1 MTMRFSFK
9 RLCALAIL
17 VFSAAAPLAQNRLV
31 IDVSKVKRPQSTSG
45 AVHYQ
50 GTGSVRH
57 SEQRTYEAAQDRRTV
72 QAAENR
78 KEEQGAQARRTADA
92 QARREVRRAED
103 RTYGKATDR
112 HGSVRLD
119 TIR

>member
-1 MTMRFSFK
+1 MRFSFK
-9 RLCALAIL
+9 RRCALAIL

-57 SEQRTYEAAQDRRTV
+57 SEQRTYEAAQDRHAV

-78 KEEQGAQARRTADA
+78 NEEQRAQARRTAGA
-92 QARREVRRAED
+92 QGRQEGQRAEG

-119 TIR
+119 TLR

>member
-1 MTMRFSFK
+1 MTMRFSIK
-9 RLCALAIL
+9 HLCALAAL
-17 VFSAAAPLAQNRLV
+17 GLLAAAPLAQNRLV
-31 IDVSKVKRPQSTSG
+31 IDVSKVKRSQSTSG
-45 AVHYQ
+45 AIHYQ

-57 SEQRTYEAAQDRRTV
+57 SEPRTYQAAQNRHAV
-72 QAAENR
+72 QAAGNR
-78 KEEQGAQARRTADA
+78 NEEQGEQARRTAGA
-92 QARREVRRAED
+92 QNRHEVQRAQG

>member
-1 MTMRFSFK
+1 MK
-9 RLCALAIL
+9 IRLYIKPQCAHALL
-17 VFSAAAPLAQNRLV
+17 VLNAAAPQAQNRLV
-31 IDVSKVKRPQSTSG
+31 IDVSKAKRPQSTSG

-57 SEQRTYEAAQDRRTV
+57 SEQRTYEAAQDRHAV

-92 QARREVRRAED
+92 QARREVQRAED

-119 TIR
+119 SIR

>member
-1 MTMRFSFK
+1 MTMRFSIK
-9 RLCALAIL
+9 CLCALAVL
-17 VFSAAAPLAQNRLV
+17 VLSAAAPLAQSRLV
-31 IDVSKVKRPQSTSG
+31 IDVSKVKRPQTTSG

-57 SEQRTYEAAQDRRTV
+57 SEQRTYEAAQDRHAV
-72 QAAENR
+72 QAAGNR
-78 KEEQGAQARRTADA
+78 NEEQGAQARHTVSA
-92 QARREVRRAED
+92 QGRQEVQRAEG
-103 RTYGKATDR
+103 RTYTKATDR

>member
-1 MTMRFSFK
+1 MTMRFSIK
-9 RLCALAIL
+9 RLCALAVL
-17 VFSAAAPLAQNRLV
+17 VLSAAAPLAQNRLV

-57 SEQRTYEAAQDRRTV
+57 SEQRTYEAAQDRHTV

-92 QARREVRRAED
+92 QSRKEVQRAED

>member
-1 MTMRFSFK
+1 MTMRFSIK
-9 RLCALAIL
+9 CLCALAGL
-17 VFSAAAPLAQNRLV
+17 VLSAAAPLAQNRLI
-31 IDVSKVKRPQSTSG
+31 IDVSKVKRPQSASG
-45 AVHYQ
+45 VVHYQ

-57 SEQRTYEAAQDRRTV
+57 SEQRTYEAAQERRAV
-72 QAAENR
+72 QAAGNR
-78 KEEQGAQARRTADA
+78 NEEQGAQARRTASA
-92 QARREVRRAED
+92 QGRHEVQRAQD

>member
-1 MTMRFSFK
+1 MGFSFK
-9 RLCALAIL
+9 RLCALAVL
-17 VFSAAAPLAQNRLV
+17 VLSAAAPLAQNRLV

-57 SEQRTYEAAQDRRTV
+57 SEQRTYEAAQDRHAV

-78 KEEQGAQARRTADA
+78 NEEQRAQARRTAGA
-92 QARREVRRAED
+92 QGRQEGQRAEG

-119 TIR
+119 TLR

>member
-1 MTMRFSFK
+1 MTMRFSVK
-9 RLCALAIL
+9 HLCVLAGL
-17 VFSAAAPLAQNRLV
+17 VLSAAAPLAQNRLV

-57 SEQRTYEAAQDRRTV
+57 SEQRTYEAAQDRHAV

-78 KEEQGAQARRTADA
+78 NEVQQAQARRTAGA
-92 QARREVRRAED
+92 QSRQEVQSAEG
-103 RTYGKATDR
+103 RTYSKATDR

>member
-1 MTMRFSFK
+1 MRFSFK

-57 SEQRTYEAAQDRRTV
+57 SKQRTYEAAQDRHAV

-78 KEEQGAQARRTADA
+78 NEEQRAQARRTAGA
-92 QARREVRRAED
+92 QGRQEGQRAEG

-119 TIR
+119 TLR